1 VEKLNVAGLYL
12 RESADVQIDCNTV
25 LDNLRAVDIARD
37 STTTGG
43 TLRFWKNW
51 LEVRS
56 TSGVEAVRTDNRAN
70 TALGMSAPLTTRGNN
85 GLMVEDASVDFV
97 LSNDPKSY
105 AQGLEIDARNNYWY
119 TYVTS
124 TQTENL
130 LDTAFDEFQKL
141 RPKLKP
147 YHTQVLFDPR
157 YKSDSTMAYCR
168 QTSAPGVGRAY
179 AGTQEGVGEPRQPE
193 AATPGLLLSGAAP
206 NEAFLGSPAP
216 SPSRGPVT
224 LSFGVS
230 SGADG
235 DFVLEVFDVTGRRVR
250 KVLDGPLSPG
260 RYRIGWAGDDASGR
274 AVASGI
280 YFVRMQGPGFART
293 EKVTIVR

>member
-1 VEKLNVAGLYL
+1 MAEDSSVEFL
-12 RESADVQIDCNTV
+12 
-25 LDNLRAVDIARD
+25 
-37 STTTGG
+37 
-43 TLRFWKNW
+43 
-51 LEVRS
+51 
-56 TSGVEAVRTDNRAN
+56 
-70 TALGMSAPLTTRGNN
+70 
-85 GLMVEDASVDFV
+85 
-97 LSNDPKSY
+97 LSNDPKAYS
-105 AQGLEIDARNNYWY
+105 QGLEIDARNNYWY

-147 YHTQVLFDPR
+147 NHTHVLFDPR
-157 YKSDSTMAYCR
+157 YKSDSTKAYCR

-193 AATPGLLLSGAAP
+193 AAPPGLLLSGTAP
-206 NEAFLGSPAP
+206 SETFLGPPAP

-224 LSFGVS
+224 FSFGVS
-230 SGADG
+230 SGAEG
-235 DFVLEVFDVTGRRVR
+235 PFVLEVFDVTGRRVR
-250 KVLDGPLSPG
+250 NVWDGQLTPG
-260 RYRIGWAGDDASGR
+260 RYRIGWPGDDASGR